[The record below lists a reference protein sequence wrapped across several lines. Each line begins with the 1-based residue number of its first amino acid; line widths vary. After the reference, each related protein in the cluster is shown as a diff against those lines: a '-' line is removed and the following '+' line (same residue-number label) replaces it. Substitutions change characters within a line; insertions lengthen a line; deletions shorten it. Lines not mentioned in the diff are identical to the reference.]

1 MKWKKSGWKM
11 GFFDRENAGK
21 WSFHH
26 FGILA
31 GSGDRVGKC
40 EIRIFG
46 AFLYA
51 GILGDSTLQ
60 STTLFR
66 HYFTG
71 LQNRSRGKNCTAK
84 HFLSQKRLCSFI
96 TSLLEVTRQAPF
108 AVLNLRVASS
118 SVYDALFCS
127 NSNFSVIN

>member
-1 MKWKKSGWKM
+1 MKWIKSGWKM
-11 GFFDRENAGK
+11 GFFDGENAGK

-66 HYFTG
+66 HYLTG
-71 LQNRSRGKNCTAK
+71 VQNRNRAKNCTAK
-84 HFLSQKRLCSFI
+84 QFLTQKRTVINVSSF
-96 TSLLEVTRQAPF
+96 LELTRQAF
-108 AVLNLRVASS
+108 LAVRNLRVASS

>member
-1 MKWKKSGWKM
+1 MRVLSSLLLTSGTRAAFKQRTLGFSSIGHEMPKIHPIPIALYPKCPEKDKRVCLVPSGTPQNRVQRVKYLMKWIKSGWKM
-11 GFFDRENAGK
+11 GFFDGENAGK

-51 GILGDSTLQ
+51 GILGDSTL
-60 STTLFR
+60 
-66 HYFTG
+66 
-71 LQNRSRGKNCTAK
+71 
-84 HFLSQKRLCSFI
+84 
-96 TSLLEVTRQAPF
+96 
-108 AVLNLRVASS
+108 
-118 SVYDALFCS
+118 
-127 NSNFSVIN
+127 